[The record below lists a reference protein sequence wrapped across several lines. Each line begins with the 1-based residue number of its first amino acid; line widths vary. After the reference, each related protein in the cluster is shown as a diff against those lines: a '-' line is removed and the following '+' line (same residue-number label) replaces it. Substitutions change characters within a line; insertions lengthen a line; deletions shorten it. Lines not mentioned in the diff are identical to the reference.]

1 MLIVLKSVT
10 GLSSEAA
17 TKKTKLQHLVDEM
30 LFTDI
35 SYVNAL
41 KLLEEV
47 HLTESLKKKD
57 SMLGWAACKYY
68 WLLKR
73 FQRTQH
79 KQNKILC
86 FSVIRNARLSI

>member
-47 HLTESLKKKD
+47 HLTESLKKK
-57 SMLGWAACKYY
+57 
-68 WLLKR
+68 R
-73 FQRTQH
+73 
-79 KQNKILC
+79 
-86 FSVIRNARLSI
+86 